1 MTSKVAGVLG
11 FLGFLLT
18 AFGVGGIEQSLNDY
32 ELFGAC
38 VVAITG
44 LAIMY
49 AGVAALKVS
58 DYYDRIEHNS
68 TLR

>member
-1 MTSKVAGVLG
+1 MTSKVAGILG

-18 AFGVGGIEQSLNDY
+18 AFGVGGIEQSITDA
-32 ELFGAC
+32 ELLSAC
-38 VVAITG
+38 IVSIAG

-49 AGVAALKVS
+49 AGIAALKVS